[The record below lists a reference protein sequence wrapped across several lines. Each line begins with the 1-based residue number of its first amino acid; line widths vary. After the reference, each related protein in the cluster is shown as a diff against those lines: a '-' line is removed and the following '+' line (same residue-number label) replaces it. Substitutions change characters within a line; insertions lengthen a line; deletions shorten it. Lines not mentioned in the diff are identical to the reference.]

1 MTLSPTSVV
10 FLLDE
15 GLEKEHTM
23 KNAATLRQYC
33 VLRDLPIRWLN
44 WTKSSVVDGSGKNSP
59 TDLGKEKFDKVMREE
74 LEGI

>member
-1 MTLSPTSVV
+1 
-10 FLLDE
+10 
-15 GLEKEHTM
+15 M
-23 KNAATLRQYC
+23 KNVETLRQYC
-33 VLRDLPIRWLN
+33 VLRDLPIRWWN